1 MCHNIYIPQ
10 RRKEQVE
17 KNLCNPCEIFIQNHL
32 LLIKKEYMENSNLNK
47 IKKLI
52 VSRLKPL
59 NPLKII
65 LFGSYAYGNPNEN
78 SDIDLCVIQERV
90 ESKINEKRRIRQ
102 LLKDIN
108 ISKDILV
115 PSISEY
121 DFYKSEYGSVYMDIE
136 KNGIVLWQNS

>member
-1 MCHNIYIPQ
+1 
-10 RRKEQVE
+10 
-17 KNLCNPCEIFIQNHL
+17 
-32 LLIKKEYMENSNLNK
+32 MENSNINK

-90 ESKINEKRRIRQ
+90 DSKINEKRRIRQ